1 MSNELGG
8 IMGSGLQAE
17 QIARQECEE
26 LYDPDH
32 VRVRVRTSWKMGF
45 CLPDEDGDS
54 EETAVFATM
63 TFGDNFAIEKGT
75 QYEVELGEKMTG
87 GKATTHVTDIVEYK
101 RLLVKRNLLG
111 WSLDIPIERDESGWM
126 TPECYERVSSVP
138 APLMESFVRKFEESV
153 EVSEEEEK
161 RIDRQCAL
169 LYSKSGHGVAD
180 ACEAVSLF
188 CTLGNFSEKFGI
200 SRDYLPKMSYK
211 EFLLLKIMISK
222 ESDSSRHNA
231 PKGGGGGALSQII
244 GPGGRARPSRG
255 TKIALP

>member
-1 MSNELGG
+1 
-8 IMGSGLQAE
+8 MGNQMGNGLQEE
-17 QIARQECEE
+17 QIARRQCEE

-32 VRVRVRTSWKMGF
+32 VRVKIRTSWKMGF
-45 CLPDEDGDS
+45 CLPDEKGES
-54 EETAVFATM
+54 EESAVFTTM

-75 QYEVELGEKMTG
+75 SYEVELGERMSG

-101 RLLVKRNLLG
+101 RLLVKRNLVA
-111 WSLDIPIERDESGWM
+111 WSLDIPIERDYSGWM
-126 TPECYERVSSVP
+126 TPECYARVSSVP
-138 APLMESFVRKFEESV
+138 APLLEAFVRKFEESV
-153 EVSEEEEK
+153 EVSEEEEQ
-161 RIDRQCAL
+161 RISKQCAL
-169 LYSKSGHGVAD
+169 LFSKSGHGVAD

-211 EFLLLKIMISK
+211 EFLLLKIMIGK
-222 ESDSSRHNA
+222 ESDSMRQSA
-231 PKGGGGGALSQII
+231 PRGGSGGALSQII

>member
-1 MSNELGG
+1 
-8 IMGSGLQAE
+8 MGTGLQAE
-17 QIARQECEE
+17 QIARRECEE

-32 VRVRVRTSWKMGF
+32 VRVKVRTSWKMGF
-45 CLPDEDGDS
+45 CLPDEEGDC

-101 RLLVKRNLLG
+101 RLLVKRNLLS
-111 WSLDIPIERDESGWM
+111 WSLDIPIERDDSGWM
-126 TPECYERVSSVP
+126 TPRCYDRVSSIP
-138 APLMESFVRKFEESV
+138 APLMESFVNKFEESV
-153 EVSEEEEK
+153 EVSEAEEQ
-161 RIDRQCAL
+161 RISRQCAL
-169 LYSKSGHGVAD
+169 LFSKSGHGVAD

-222 ESDSSRHNA
+222 ESDSSRQHSS
-231 PKGGGGGALSQII
+231 KSGGGALSQII

-255 TKIALP
+255 TKVALP